1 MLTLYHFNEATCG
14 TKVRLVLAE
23 KDIPYDEVIVTRE
36 QLAGPEYRQL
46 NPDGV
51 VPTLVVHSDAGQI
64 VLRESSVIMSYLD
77 EIKAKPA
84 LLPSAPIDRAKVR
97 WWMKRADDVYLPA
110 LGAATYATIM
120 RHQYMPIDSEKV
132 DRSLQ
137 SISDPVKR
145 SQRRDILMKGLEST
159 IVHRGVQVLGE
170 MLADIDVALRESA
183 FLCGD
188 SYTLADAALTPFLLR
203 CDILGI
209 LDLKSPEVPKT
220 VDYWERLKSR
230 PSFEAVVTS
239 RTPKAADEA
248 MRAVAAAYREPLRAI
263 LRPE

>member
-23 KDIPYDEVIVTRE
+23 KEIPHDEVFVTRE

-64 VLRESSVIMSYLD
+64 VLRESSVIMIYLD
-77 EIKAKPA
+77 EIKPSPA
-84 LLPSAPIDRAKVR
+84 LLPSAPIDRAIVR

-110 LGAATYATIM
+110 LGAATYATII
-120 RHQYMPIDSEKV
+120 RHQYLPIDSEKV
-132 DRSLQ
+132 DRSLH

-145 SQRRDILMKGLEST
+145 SQRRDILMQGLEST
-159 IVHRGVQVLGE
+159 IVHQGVQVLGQ
-170 MLADIDVALRESA
+170 MLADINAALRESS

-188 SYTLADAALTPFLLR
+188 CYTLADAAITPFLLR
-203 CDILGI
+203 CEILGI
-209 LDLKSPEVPKT
+209 LDLKSPEIPNT
-220 VDYWERLKSR
+220 VAYWERLTSR

-239 RTPKAADEA
+239 RIPKAADEA
-248 MRAVAAAYREPLRAI
+248 MRDIAAAHREPLRAI
-263 LRPE
+263 LQPE